1 MGFVW
6 RCLEAD
12 PQTEYAGSKLNIK
25 YQNTMD
31 LNQIKKLIDKE
42 GGKVIIVEN
51 GEPVLIISR
60 IEGEH
65 QQKMAL
71 EKRRQESGGGFG
83 QNREISQ
90 STELLAK
97 EELPAEELTV
107 EDLPF

>member
-1 MGFVW
+1 
-6 RCLEAD
+6 
-12 PQTEYAGSKLNIK
+12 
-25 YQNTMD
+25 MD

-51 GEPVLIISR
+51 DEPILVISR

-65 QQKMAL
+65 QQKMPF
-71 EKRRQESGGGFG
+71 EKKRQEMRSRFDAKK
-83 QNREISQ
+83 EISQ
-90 STELLAK
+90 STEFLAK

>member
-1 MGFVW
+1 
-6 RCLEAD
+6 
-12 PQTEYAGSKLNIK
+12 
-25 YQNTMD
+25 MD

-51 GEPVLIISR
+51 DEPILLISR

-65 QQKMAL
+65 QQKMPL
-71 EKRRQESGGGFG
+71 ERKKQEVRNVFDEKERI
-83 QNREISQ
+83 NQ
-90 STELLAK
+90 STEMLAK